1 MRQDGWLG
9 DGGKRQVKRTGNLLD
24 QVASY
29 HNLISAFYQAMK
41 GCGKTRE
48 VCEFFYNLEEEIF
61 HLQDALQNNSYR
73 PGRYRFFT
81 IHDPKERII
90 AVAPFKDRVVHHG
103 LVNVLEKIFEP
114 VFIYDSYATRK
125 EKGTHKAILRAQKFV
140 GTWSWYL
147 KMDIEKYFD
156 NVDHTSILS
165 LLGRKIKDQLLI
177 ALLERVIGNT
187 PVNGKG
193 LPIGN
198 LTSQFLANVYLDPLD
213 HFIKEQMRIKG
224 YVRYMDDFIVF
235 GRSKKSLLEQKET
248 IRQFLYHDLKLS
260 FHEKA
265 TFINRSNHGLS
276 FLGMRIF
283 PTIIRLKPANRRRSL
298 KKVEQRIKA
307 WKNGLI
313 NDENMVQSIVSIIG
327 HLRYFCPE
335 LNISLETPA

>member
-1 MRQDGWLG
+1 
-9 DGGKRQVKRTGNLLD
+9 
-24 QVASY
+24 
-29 HNLISAFYQAMK
+29 
-41 GCGKTRE
+41 
-48 VCEFFYNLEEEIF
+48 
-61 HLQDALQNNSYR
+61 
-73 PGRYRFFT
+73 
-81 IHDPKERII
+81 
-90 AVAPFKDRVVHHG
+90 
-103 LVNVLEKIFEP
+103 
-114 VFIYDSYATRK
+114 
-125 EKGTHKAILRAQKFV
+125 
-140 GTWSWYL
+140 
-147 KMDIEKYFD
+147 
-156 NVDHTSILS
+156 
-165 LLGRKIKDQLLI
+165 
-177 ALLERVIGNT
+177 
-187 PVNGKG
+187 
-193 LPIGN
+193 
-198 LTSQFLANVYLDPLD
+198 
-213 HFIKEQMRIKG
+213 MRIKG